1 MSRFLDVD
9 DFPLG
14 SRVIT
19 PMGRIGV
26 VIAHKGAESKRD
38 AHERCVVRYEDGGG
52 RDRATVSLLP
62 HLLVKCPTLPA
73 MDQRMTQL
81 SLWV

>member
-1 MSRFLDVD
+1 MNRFLDVD
-9 DFPLG
+9 DFPVGTL
-14 SRVIT
+14 VIT
-19 PMGRIGV
+19 PTGRQGV

-38 AHERCVVRYEDGGG
+38 AHERCVVRYESGGG

-62 HLLVKCPTLPA
+62 HLLVKCPPPLA